1 MPAFG
6 EAAPTGLIRRIMVA
20 MLLCGLAFGIA
31 ACRGFFGQA
40 PIALLEFTSNDDQ
53 EAPVVYVFD
62 MSDSNDPDGLIVGYE
77 LDYGD
82 GTAVDTGTDVLDTPT
97 HEYDEAGTF
106 EITLT
111 VTDNDGRIGMVSRT
125 ITVGPAMITFS
136 VDRDGNGATWDYD
149 IWQMKSD
156 GSGPGAIY
164 LNTGDEEVFPALVPT
179 TRDRVAF
186 ASDADGDWDI
196 FTISLAGGLLGQNQL
211 TEQTSSEIQ
220 PSWSRDGLS
229 IAFASNAAD
238 PSSPDRWEIWTM
250 TAEGLSQAKL
260 TSQSPSWAIAPS
272 FSTVSDDILFV
283 SNMDADGESSIW
295 LWNSATDTA
304 SELFDG
310 PGRDG
315 DASPTGFEASLATG
329 IGLPAVAGISKPVW
343 NPTGTKIAFSSERL
357 GFGGII
363 DIWVMDADGQ
373 NEVTLEAYVEAII
386 GTPLTGITTDG
397 DEFCPFWLEDGSGL
411 VFARRVNTGVLY
423 DLYKVSFDDGSVT
436 QLTATGDNVFPAVEE
451 FEHR

>member
-6 EAAPTGLIRRIMVA
+6 EAAPTGLIRRILVA

-40 PIALLEFTSNDDQ
+40 PIALLDFTSNDDQ

-62 MSDSNDPDGLIVGYE
+62 LSDSNDPDGLIVGYE

-82 GTAVDTGTDVLDTPT
+82 GTTADIGTDVTDTPT
-97 HEYDEAGTF
+97 HEYNEAGTF
-106 EITLT
+106 EIKLT
-111 VTDNDGRIGMVSRT
+111 VTDNDGRIGMASRT
-125 ITVGPAMITFS
+125 VTIGPAMITFS

-156 GSGPGAIY
+156 GSGQGAVF
-164 LNTGDEEVFPALVPT
+164 LNTGDEEIFPALVPT
-179 TRDRVAF
+179 TRNRVAY

-196 FTISLAGGLLGQNQL
+196 FTITLAGGPLGQNQL

-220 PSWSRDGLS
+220 PSWSRDGTL
-229 IAFASNAAD
+229 IAFSSNVAD
-238 PSSPDRWEIWTM
+238 LTSPDSWEIWTM
-250 TAEGLSQAKL
+250 TAAGLSQAKL

-272 FSTVSDDILFV
+272 YSTANNDLLFV
-283 SNMDADGESSIW
+283 SNKDADGESSIW
-295 LWNSATDTA
+295 LWDSATETA

-329 IGLPAVAGISKPVW
+329 VGLPAVAGISKPVW
-343 NPTGTKIAFSSERL
+343 SPTGAEIAFSSERL

-363 DIWVMDADGQ
+363 DIWVMDAAGE
-373 NEVTLEAYVEAII
+373 NEVTLEAYVEDIV
-386 GTPLTGITTDG
+386 GTPLTGITTDV

-411 VFARRVNTGVLY
+411 VFARVETSGLY
-423 DLYKVSFDDGSVT
+423 NLYKVSFDDGSVT
-436 QLTATGDNVFPAVEE
+436 QLTATGDNVFPAREP
-451 FEHR
+451 FELR

>member
-6 EAAPTGLIRRIMVA
+6 EAAPTGLIRRILVA

-40 PIALLEFTSNDDQ
+40 PIALLDLTSDDDQ

-62 MSDSNDPDGLIVGYE
+62 LSDSNDPDGLIVSYE

-82 GTAVDTGTDVLDTPT
+82 GTAADTGTDVADTPT

-125 ITVGPAMITFS
+125 VTVGPAMITFS
-136 VDRDGNGATWDYD
+136 VDRDGSGAIWDYD
-149 IWQMKSD
+149 IWQMRSD
-156 GSGPGAIY
+156 GSEQGAIY

-179 TRDRVAF
+179 TRNKVAY

-196 FTISLAGGLLGQNQL
+196 FTISLAGGPLGQNQL

-220 PSWSRDGLS
+220 PAWSRDGTL
-229 IAFASNAAD
+229 IAFSSNVAAPASTD
-238 PSSPDRWEIWTM
+238 SWEIWTM
-250 TAEGLSQAKL
+250 TSEGLSQAKL

-272 FSTVSDDILFV
+272 YSTASDDLLFV
-283 SNMDADGESSIW
+283 SNKNATGESSIW
-295 LWNSATDTA
+295 LWDSTTETATV
-304 SELFDG
+304 LFDG

-315 DASPTGFEASLATG
+315 DASPTGFEASLATAVD
-329 IGLPAVAGISKPVW
+329 LPAVAGISKPVW
-343 NPTGTKIAFSSERL
+343 SPAGTEIAFSSERTA
-357 GFGGII
+357 FGTTI
-363 DIWVMDADGQ
+363 DIWVMDVAGE
-373 NEVTLEAYVEAII
+373 NEVTLEAYVEAIV
-386 GTPLTGITTDG
+386 GSSLSGITTDD

-411 VFARRVNTGVLY
+411 VFARVETSGLY
-423 DLYKVSFDDGSVT
+423 NLYKVSFSDGSVT
-436 QLTATGDNVFPAVEE
+436 KLTSTGDNVFPAVEE
-451 FEHR
+451 FGF

>member
-6 EAAPTGLIRRIMVA
+6 EAAPRGLIRRILVA

-40 PIALLEFTSNDDQ
+40 PIALLDFTSGNDQ

-62 MSDSNDPDGLIVGYE
+62 LADSNDPDGLIVGYE

-82 GTAVDTGTDVLDTPT
+82 GAAADIGTDVTDTPT
-97 HEYDEAGTF
+97 HTYDEAGTF

-125 ITVGPAMITFS
+125 ITIGPAMITFS
-136 VDRDGNGATWDYD
+136 VDRDGSGVTWDYD

-156 GSGPGAIY
+156 GSEQGAIY

-179 TRDRVAF
+179 TRNRVAY

-196 FTISLAGGLLGQNQL
+196 FTISLAGGPLGQNQL

-220 PSWSRDGLS
+220 PSWSRNGAL
-229 IAFASNAAD
+229 IAFSSNTAAPASTD
-238 PSSPDRWEIWTM
+238 SWEIWTM
-250 TAEGLSQAKL
+250 TSEGLSQAKL

-272 FSTVSDDILFV
+272 YSTASDDLLFV
-283 SNMDADGESSIW
+283 SNKDAAGGSSIW
-295 LWNSATDTA
+295 LWDSVTETAT
-304 SELFDG
+304 ELFDG

-315 DASPTGFEASLATG
+315 DASPTGFEASLATAV
-329 IGLPAVAGISKPVW
+329 GLPAVAGISKPVW
-343 NPTGTKIAFSSERL
+343 SPTGTEIAFSSERL
-357 GFGGII
+357 GFGGIV
-363 DIWVMDADGQ
+363 DIWVMDAAGE
-373 NEVTLEAYVEAII
+373 NEVTLEAYVEAIV
-386 GTPLTGITTDG
+386 GSSLSGITTDD

-411 VFARRVNTGVLY
+411 VFARVETSGLY
-423 DLYKVSFDDGSVT
+423 NLYKVSFDDGVVT
-436 QLTATGDNVFPAVEE
+436 KLTAIGDNVFPAVKE
-451 FEHR
+451 FDL